1 MRVNTKYRNYTNG
14 TSSMLFVA
22 VVVVLF
28 NVAVINAFAGT
39 QLQQA
44 ESISFVIYLSTRS
57 VIVGN

>member
-44 ESISFVIYLSTRS
+44 KSISFVIYLSTGALS
-57 VIVGN
+57 